1 MSEVVISASDV
12 KNLRDQTGAGM
23 MDCKKALTE
32 AGGDFEKAVEFLRK
46 QGQKLSVKRADRDAK
61 EGAVIA
67 LTSHNK
73 NKGIIIRLSC
83 ETDFVAKNEG
93 FVALAREIA
102 EIALK
107 ETPAST
113 EDLLNCSYNGS
124 ISIGEKITE
133 YLAAIGEKVEVASYE
148 QIITNA
154 GEGQVLPY
162 IHAGNRAGVIVAL
175 NLEGPQYEEAGR
187 NIAMQVAA
195 MKPLALDKDGIDS
208 SIVEKEI
215 EIGKE
220 QARAEGKPEAMLEK
234 IALGKL
240 NKFYQENT
248 LTSQTYVKDGKMTVA
263 EYLQSIHKDLKV
275 TAFKH
280 VALG

>member
-1 MSEVVISASDV
+1 M
-12 KNLRDQTGAGM
+12 
-23 MDCKKALTE
+23 
-32 AGGDFEKAVEFLRK
+32 
-46 QGQKLSVKRADRDAK
+46 
-61 EGAVIA
+61 
-67 LTSHNK
+67 SHNK
-73 NKGIIIRLSC
+73 NKGIVVRLSC
-83 ETDFVAKNEG
+83 ETDFVAKNDG
-93 FVALAREIA
+93 FVELTKQIA

-107 ETPAST
+107 ETPAT
-113 EDLLNCSYNGS
+113 IDDLLNCSFDGK
-124 ISIGEKITE
+124 ISIAEKINE
-133 YLAAIGEKVEVASYE
+133 YLAAIGEKIELVSYE
-148 QIITNA
+148 SISTNA
-154 GEGQVLPY
+154 GEGQVLSY
-162 IHAGNRAGVIVAL
+162 VHAGNRAGVIVAL

-187 NIAMQVAA
+187 NVAMQVAA
-195 MKPLALDKDGIDS
+195 MKPLALDKDGVDA

-248 LTSQTYVKDGKMTVA
+248 LNSQTYVKDGKMSVA
-263 EYLQSIHKDLKV
+263 EYLQSLHKDLKV

>member
-1 MSEVVISASDV
+1 MSELVISASDV

-23 MDCKKALTE
+23 MDCKKALIE
-32 AGGDFEKAVEFLRK
+32 AEGDFEKAVEVLRK
-46 QGQKLSVKRADRDAK
+46 QGQKLSVKRADREAK

-67 LTSHNK
+67 LVSHNK
-73 NKGIIIRLSC
+73 NKGIVVRLSC
-83 ETDFVAKNEG
+83 ETDFVAKNDG
-93 FVALAREIA
+93 FVELTKQIA

-107 ETPAST
+107 ETPAT
-113 EDLLNCSYNGS
+113 IDDLLNCSFDGK
-124 ISIGEKITE
+124 ISIAEKINE
-133 YLAAIGEKVEVASYE
+133 DLAAIGEKIELVSYE
-148 QIITNA
+148 SISTNA
-154 GEGQVLPY
+154 GEGQVLSY
-162 IHAGNRAGVIVAL
+162 VHAGNRAGVIVAL

-187 NIAMQVAA
+187 NVAMQVAA
-195 MKPLALDKDGIDS
+195 MKPLALDKDGVDA

-248 LTSQTYVKDGKMTVA
+248 LNSQTYVKDGKMSVA
-263 EYLQSIHKDLKV
+263 EYLQSLHKDLKV

>member
-1 MSEVVISASDV
+1 MSELVISASDV

-23 MDCKKALTE
+23 MDCKKALIE
-32 AGGDFEKAVEFLRK
+32 AEGDFEKAVEVLRK
-46 QGQKLSVKRADRDAK
+46 QGQKLSVKRADREAK

-67 LTSHNK
+67 LVSHNK
-73 NKGIIIRLSC
+73 NKGIVVRLSC
-83 ETDFVAKNEG
+83 ETDFVAKNDG
-93 FVALAREIA
+93 FVELTKQIA

-107 ETPAST
+107 ETPAT
-113 EDLLNCSYNGS
+113 IDDLLNCSFDGK
-124 ISIGEKITE
+124 ISIAEKINE
-133 YLAAIGEKVEVASYE
+133 YLAAIGEKIELVSYE
-148 QIITNA
+148 SISTNA
-154 GEGQVLPY
+154 GEGQVLSY
-162 IHAGNRAGVIVAL
+162 VHAGNRAGVIVAL

-187 NIAMQVAA
+187 NVAMQVAA
-195 MKPLALDKDGIDS
+195 MKPLALDKDGVDA

-248 LTSQTYVKDGKMTVA
+248 LNSQTYVKDGKMSVA
-263 EYLQSIHKDLKV
+263 EYLQSLHKDLKV

>member
-1 MSEVVISASDV
+1 MSELVIAASDV

-23 MDCKKALTE
+23 MDCKKALIE
-32 AGGDFEKAVEFLRK
+32 AEGDFEKAVEVLRK
-46 QGQKLSVKRADRDAK
+46 QGQKLSVKRADREAK

-67 LTSHNK
+67 LVSHNK
-73 NKGIIIRLSC
+73 NKGIVVRLSC
-83 ETDFVAKNEG
+83 ETDFVAKNDG
-93 FVALAREIA
+93 FVELTKQIA

-107 ETPAST
+107 ETPAT
-113 EDLLNCSYNGS
+113 IDDLLNCSFDGK
-124 ISIGEKITE
+124 ISIAEKINE
-133 YLAAIGEKVEVASYE
+133 YLAAIGEKIELVSYE
-148 QIITNA
+148 SISTNA
-154 GEGQVLPY
+154 GEGQVLSY
-162 IHAGNRAGVIVAL
+162 VHAGNRAGVIVAL

-187 NIAMQVAA
+187 NVAMQVAA
-195 MKPLALDKDGIDS
+195 MKPLALDKDGVDA

-248 LTSQTYVKDGKMTVA
+248 LNSQTYVKDGKMSVA
-263 EYLQSIHKDLKV
+263 EYLQSLHEDLKV

>member
-1 MSEVVISASDV
+1 MSELVISASDV

-23 MDCKKALTE
+23 MDCKKALIE
-32 AGGDFEKAVEFLRK
+32 AEGDFEKAVEVLRK
-46 QGQKLSVKRADRDAK
+46 QGQKLSVKRADREAK

-67 LTSHNK
+67 LVSHNK
-73 NKGIIIRLSC
+73 NKGIVVRLSC
-83 ETDFVAKNEG
+83 ETDFVAKNDG
-93 FVALAREIA
+93 FVELTKQIA

-107 ETPAST
+107 ETPAT
-113 EDLLNCSYNGS
+113 IDDLLNCSFDGK
-124 ISIGEKITE
+124 ISIAEKINE
-133 YLAAIGEKVEVASYE
+133 YLAAIGEKIELVSYE
-148 QIITNA
+148 SISTNA
-154 GEGQVLPY
+154 GEGQVLSY
-162 IHAGNRAGVIVAL
+162 VHAGNRAGVIVAL

-187 NIAMQVAA
+187 NVAMQVAA
-195 MKPLALDKDGIDS
+195 MKPLALDKDGVDA

-248 LTSQTYVKDGKMTVA
+248 LNSQTYVKDGKMSVA
-263 EYLQSIHKDLKV
+263 EYLQSLHKDLKV
-275 TAFKH
+275 TTFKH